1 MIRKD
6 IQEMVWSGLSEVNL
20 SSLVVDRL
28 LLNVITTYDTKYEQ
42 QIWDMYVE
50 VVKNEFRTKID
61 PYYLPP
67 TMKIVEKGV
76 FGGLYSPEKHILG
89 QVISDISPLNRL
101 PQLCKISLWY
111 KNMGEIYPSVYENRD
126 GDNEKDRLEIDRELD
141 ELGFG
146 FIHRTNSKYYF
157 QPDQRDAFETDI
169 METFKTSKKV
179 RSFEDSVS
187 ERLSEKEIASNRI
200 QVEKHREDTAKYFG
214 LFASEENLSKSPK
227 TI

>member
-6 IQEMVWSGLSEVNL
+6 IQEMVWSGLSEVDL
-20 SSLVVDRL
+20 SRVVVDRL

-42 QIWDMYVE
+42 QIWDMNVK
-50 VVKNEFRTKID
+50 VIKNEFRSNFD
-61 PYYLPP
+61 LYDLPP
-67 TMKIVEKGV
+67 TMI
-76 FGGLYSPEKHILG
+76 FNGLYSPEKHILG
-89 QVISDISPLNRL
+89 QVISYISPLNRL

-111 KNMGEIYPSVYENRD
+111 KNIGEIYPSVYENRD
-126 GDNEKDRLEIDRELD
+126 PENEKDRLEMDRELD
-141 ELGFG
+141 ELGFD
-146 FIHRTNSKYYF
+146 FIMRTNSKYYF

-200 QVEKHREDTAKYFG
+200 QVEEHRKDTAKYFG
-214 LFASEENLSKSPK
+214 LSA
-227 TI
+227 

>member
-1 MIRKD
+1 
-6 IQEMVWSGLSEVNL
+6 MVWSGLSEVDL
-20 SSLVVDRL
+20 SRVVVDRL

-42 QIWDMYVE
+42 QIWDMYVQ
-50 VVKNEFRTKID
+50 VIKNEFRSNFD
-61 PYYLPP
+61 LYDLPP
-67 TMKIVEKGV
+67 TMI
-76 FGGLYSPEKHILG
+76 FNGLYSPEKHILG

-111 KNMGEIYPSVYENRD
+111 KNIGEIYPSVYENRD
-126 GDNEKDRLEIDRELD
+126 PENEKDRLEIDRELD
-141 ELGFG
+141 ELGYG
-146 FIHRTNSKYYF
+146 FIMRTNSKYNF

-200 QVEKHREDTAKYFG
+200 QVEEHRKDTAKYFG
-214 LFASEENLSKSPK
+214 LSA
-227 TI
+227 

>member
-1 MIRKD
+1 MIRKE
-6 IQEMVWSGLSEVNL
+6 IQEMVWSGLSEVDL
-20 SSLVVDRL
+20 SRVVVDRL

-42 QIWDMYVE
+42 QIWDMYVQ
-50 VVKNEFRTKID
+50 VIKNEFRTKID

-111 KNMGEIYPSVYENRD
+111 KNIGEIYPSVYENRD
-126 GDNEKDRLEIDRELD
+126 PENEKDRLEIDRELD
-141 ELGFG
+141 ELGYG
-146 FIHRTNSKYYF
+146 FIMRTNSKYYF

-200 QVEKHREDTAKYFG
+200 QVEEHRKDTAKYFG
-214 LFASEENLSKSPK
+214 LFA
-227 TI
+227 

>member
-1 MIRKD
+1 
-6 IQEMVWSGLSEVNL
+6 MVWSGLSEVDL
-20 SSLVVDRL
+20 SRVVVDRL

-42 QIWDMYVE
+42 QIWDMYVQ
-50 VVKNEFRTKID
+50 VIKNEFRTKID

-111 KNMGEIYPSVYENRD
+111 KNIGEIYPSVYENRD
-126 GDNEKDRLEIDRELD
+126 PENEKDRLEIDRKLD
-141 ELGFG
+141 ELGYG
-146 FIHRTNSKYYF
+146 FIMRTNSKYFF

-200 QVEKHREDTAKYFG
+200 QVEEHRKDTAKYFG
-214 LFASEENLSKSPK
+214 LFA
-227 TI
+227 

>member
-6 IQEMVWSGLSEVNL
+6 IQEMVWSGLSEVDL
-20 SSLVVDRL
+20 SRVVVDRL

-42 QIWDMYVE
+42 QIWDMNVK
-50 VVKNEFRTKID
+50 VIKNEFRSNFD
-61 PYYLPP
+61 LYDLPP
-67 TMKIVEKGV
+67 TMI
-76 FGGLYSPEKHILG
+76 FNGLYSPEKHILG

-111 KNMGEIYPSVYENRD
+111 KNIGEIYPSVYENRD
-126 GDNEKDRLEIDRELD
+126 PENEKDRLEIDRELD
-141 ELGFG
+141 ELGYG
-146 FIHRTNSKYYF
+146 FIMRTNSKYYF

-214 LFASEENLSKSPK
+214 LSA
-227 TI
+227 

>member
-6 IQEMVWSGLSEVNL
+6 IQEMVWSGLSEVDL
-20 SSLVVDRL
+20 SRVVVDRL

-42 QIWDMYVE
+42 QIWDMYVQ
-50 VVKNEFRTKID
+50 VIKNEFRTKID

-126 GDNEKDRLEIDRELD
+126 PENEKDRSEIDRELD
-141 ELGFG
+141 ELGYG
-146 FIHRTNSKYYF
+146 FIMRTNSKYYF

-179 RSFEDSVS
+179 RSFEESVS

-200 QVEKHREDTAKYFG
+200 QVEEHRKDTAKYFG
-214 LFASEENLSKSPK
+214 LFA
-227 TI
+227 

>member
-6 IQEMVWSGLSEVNL
+6 IQEMVWSGLSEVDL
-20 SSLVVDRL
+20 SRVVVDRL

-42 QIWDMYVE
+42 QIWDMYVQ
-50 VVKNEFRTKID
+50 VIKNEFRTKID

-111 KNMGEIYPSVYENRD
+111 KNIGEIYPSVYENRD
-126 GDNEKDRLEIDRELD
+126 PENEKDRLEIDRKLD
-141 ELGFG
+141 ELGYG
-146 FIHRTNSKYYF
+146 FIMRTNSKYYF

-187 ERLSEKEIASNRI
+187 ESLSKKEIALNRI

-214 LFASEENLSKSPK
+214 LSA
-227 TI
+227 

>member
-1 MIRKD
+1 
-6 IQEMVWSGLSEVNL
+6 MVWSGLSEVDL
-20 SSLVVDRL
+20 SRVVVDRL

-42 QIWDMYVE
+42 QIWDMYVQ
-50 VVKNEFRTKID
+50 VIKNEFRTKID

-111 KNMGEIYPSVYENRD
+111 KNIGEIYPSVYENRD
-126 GDNEKDRLEIDRELD
+126 PENEKDRLEIDRKLD
-141 ELGFG
+141 ELGYG
-146 FIHRTNSKYYF
+146 FIMRTNSKYYF

-200 QVEKHREDTAKYFG
+200 QVEEHRKDTAKYFG
-214 LFASEENLSKSPK
+214 LFA
-227 TI
+227 

>member
-6 IQEMVWSGLSEVNL
+6 IQEMVWSGLSEVDL
-20 SSLVVDRL
+20 SRVVVDRL

-42 QIWDMYVE
+42 QIWDMYVQ
-50 VVKNEFRTKID
+50 VIKNEFRTKID

-89 QVISDISPLNRL
+89 QVISYIEPLNRL

-111 KNMGEIYPSVYENRD
+111 KNIGEIYPSVYENRD
-126 GDNEKDRLEIDRELD
+126 PENEKDRLEIDRELD
-141 ELGFG
+141 ELGYG
-146 FIHRTNSKYYF
+146 FIMRTNSKYYF

-200 QVEKHREDTAKYFG
+200 QVEEQRKDTAKYFG
-214 LFASEENLSKSPK
+214 LSA
-227 TI
+227 

>member
-1 MIRKD
+1 MIRKE
-6 IQEMVWSGLSEVNL
+6 IQEMVWSGLSEVDL
-20 SSLVVDRL
+20 SRVVVDRL

-42 QIWDMYVE
+42 QIWDMYVQ
-50 VVKNEFRTKID
+50 VIKNEFRTKID

-111 KNMGEIYPSVYENRD
+111 KNMGEICPSVYENRD
-126 GDNEKDRLEIDRELD
+126 GDNEKDRLEINKELY
-141 ELGFG
+141 ELGYG

-200 QVEKHREDTAKYFG
+200 QVEEHRKDTAKYFG
-214 LFASEENLSKSPK
+214 LSA
-227 TI
+227 

>member
-1 MIRKD
+1 
-6 IQEMVWSGLSEVNL
+6 MVWSGLSEVDL
-20 SSLVVDRL
+20 SRVVVDRL

-42 QIWDMYVE
+42 QIWDMYVQ
-50 VVKNEFRTKID
+50 VIKNEFRTKID

-101 PQLCKISLWY
+101 PQLCKISLFY
-111 KNMGEIYPSVYENRD
+111 KNMGEICPSVYENRD
-126 GDNEKDRLEIDRELD
+126 EKNEKDRLEIDRKLD
-141 ELGFG
+141 ELGYG
-146 FIHRTNSKYYF
+146 FIMRTNSKYYF

-200 QVEKHREDTAKYFG
+200 QVEEHRKDTAKYFG
-214 LFASEENLSKSPK
+214 LSA
-227 TI
+227 

>member
-1 MIRKD
+1 
-6 IQEMVWSGLSEVNL
+6 MVWSGLSEVDL
-20 SSLVVDRL
+20 SRVVVDRL

-42 QIWDMYVE
+42 QIWDMYVQ
-50 VVKNEFRTKID
+50 VIKNEFRTKID

-111 KNMGEIYPSVYENRD
+111 KNIGEIYPSVYENRD
-126 GDNEKDRLEIDRELD
+126 PENEKDRLEIDRELD
-141 ELGFG
+141 ELGYG
-146 FIHRTNSKYYF
+146 FIMRTNSKYYF

-200 QVEKHREDTAKYFG
+200 QVEEHRKDTAKYFG
-214 LFASEENLSKSPK
+214 LSA
-227 TI
+227 

>member
-1 MIRKD
+1 
-6 IQEMVWSGLSEVNL
+6 MVWRGLRNVDMSGIVTDNP
-20 SSLVVDRL
+20 
-28 LLNVITTYDTKYEQ
+28 LLNVITSYDTKYEQ
-42 QIWDMYVE
+42 QIWDMYVQ
-50 VVKNEFRTKID
+50 VIKNEFRTKID

-89 QVISDISPLNRL
+89 QVISYISPLNRL

-126 GDNEKDRLEIDRELD
+126 VKNPNDLLEIEKEMD
-141 ELGFG
+141 ELGYG
-146 FIHRTNSKYYF
+146 FITRTNSKYYF

-200 QVEKHREDTAKYFG
+200 QVEEHRKDTAKYFG
-214 LFASEENLSKSPK
+214 LSA
-227 TI
+227 

>member
-1 MIRKD
+1 
-6 IQEMVWSGLSEVNL
+6 MVWSGLSEVDL
-20 SSLVVDRL
+20 SRVVVDRL

-42 QIWDMYVE
+42 QIWDMYVQ
-50 VVKNEFRTKID
+50 VIKNEFRTKID

-111 KNMGEIYPSVYENRD
+111 KNIGEIYPSVYENRD
-126 GDNEKDRLEIDRELD
+126 PENEKDRLEIDRKLD
-141 ELGFG
+141 ELGYG
-146 FIHRTNSKYYF
+146 FIMRTNSKYYF

-200 QVEKHREDTAKYFG
+200 QVEEHRKDTAKYFG
-214 LFASEENLSKSPK
+214 LSA
-227 TI
+227 

>member
-6 IQEMVWSGLSEVNL
+6 IEKMVWSGLRCVDLSECVT
-20 SSLVVDRL
+20 DTL
-28 LLNVITTYDTKYEQ
+28 LINVITTYDTKYEQ
-42 QIWDMYVE
+42 QMWDMSVK
-50 VVKNEFRTKID
+50 VIKNEFRTKID
-61 PYYLPP
+61 PYDLPS
-67 TMKIVEKGV
+67 TMKITKKDL

-89 QVISDISPLNRL
+89 QVISYIEPLNRL

-126 GDNEKDRLEIDRELD
+126 GDNEKDRLEINKELY
-141 ELGFG
+141 ELGYG

-187 ERLSEKEIASNRI
+187 ERLSEKEIESNRI
-200 QVEKHREDTAKYFG
+200 QVEEHRKDTAKYFG
-214 LFASEENLSKSPK
+214 CFLSG
-227 TI
+227 